1 MVSEE
6 REKNLERLHE
16 LKREIEERRAADPSL
31 LLYEAQR
38 LVTRDTS
45 ALPTIYKRNDDAL
58 ITPVEERGWNDWFVE
73 QAQQFWTAACEPAVA
88 EAIGT
93 FSSELRLEV
102 NRLRD
107 EVAQLRSQ
115 IEALK
120 RDA

>member
-45 ALPTIYKRNDDAL
+45 ALPTIYKRKDDAL
-58 ITPVEERGWNDWFVE
+58 VEHRSWDDWFDE
-73 QAQQFWTAACEPAVA
+73 RAQKYWEENCEPAVA
-88 EAIGT
+88 ETIGT
-93 FSSELRLEV
+93 LVAELRAEMK
-102 NRLRD
+102 RLRD
-107 EVAQLRSQ
+107 EVEQLR
-115 IEALK
+115 K
-120 RDA
+120 KDA